1 MQLKKFV
8 SLTALLITLAFLA
21 SGVGATDSGSLW
33 SYLFGDL
40 EPQQREVLSAIR
52 LPRIATAVL
61 AGFLI
66 GIAGAAMQRAFA
78 NQLAEPTL
86 LGTTAAAAFG
96 TVVAVLLG
104 VASTNVW
111 LTLPIAFFAAL
122 LVSTLTIGFAAN
134 GFDGTRQLR
143 GSNLIIVGIA
153 LAALLNAA
161 IAVIAALS
169 GNQEIRAVS
178 FWSSG
183 TLSFARAD
191 TVLVLLIIALVIM
204 VLIPYLSKKLDL
216 FVFDEVT
223 LTLLGHSPKKLKLMA
238 LTVTS
243 AAVAATVISIGA
255 VAFLGLAAP
264 FIARFIFGQSM
275 RTTLFASGLIG
286 ATILLLS
293 DTLARTIAAPNELPI
308 SVVTSLI
315 GAPFLLILVL
325 RNKEVRNA

>member
-1 MQLKKFV
+1 MQLKKIV

-122 LVSTLTIGFAAN
+122 LVSSLTIGF
-134 GFDGTRQLR
+134 DSTRQLR

>member
-1 MQLKKFV
+1 MQLKKIV

-33 SYLFGDL
+33 SYLLGDL

-122 LVSTLTIGFAAN
+122 LVSSLTIGF
-134 GFDGTRQLR
+134 DSTRQLR

-191 TVLVLLIIALVIM
+191 TVFVLLIIALVIM